1 MSILFRKYLKMK
13 HRDFI
18 LLGVEAISRAEIKE
32 YQSKKVEIAKKVTN
46 PLKASKTQRMVSKF
60 KV

>member
-1 MSILFRKYLKMK
+1 MK
-13 HRDFI
+13 HQDFI
-18 LLGVEAISRAEIKE
+18 LSGVEAIYRVETKE
-32 YQSKKVEIAKKVTN
+32 SQSKKVEIAKKVTN